1 MSLPR
6 AKRNVALD
14 TRRRPPFTKAV
25 KGRDIDVLVSSLLGS
40 APTGLALNSPIQPRA
55 ALRFALGY
63 HLAPRWGKKP
73 HIGNRTA
80 NHRSPVPLG
89 QKTLLGTVRR

>member
-14 TRRRPPFTKAV
+14 TRRRPPFTKAL

-40 APTGLALNSPIQPRA
+40 APIGLALNSPIQPRA

-73 HIGNRTA
+73 LN
-80 NHRSPVPLG
+80 L
-89 QKTLLGTVRR
+89 VR

>member
-1 MSLPR
+1 
-6 AKRNVALD
+6 
-14 TRRRPPFTKAV
+14 
-25 KGRDIDVLVSSLLGS
+25 
-40 APTGLALNSPIQPRA
+40 LNSPIQPRA

-89 QKTLLGTVRR
+89 QKTLLGTPRR